1 MTDTAISPLR
11 RRMIEDMDV
20 RGFTAC
26 TQRGYIA
33 AVSNFTAFLGRS
45 PDHSDQED
53 LRRFQHHMRC
63 SGASAANMNLA
74 VSALRF
80 FFGVTL
86 GRGDA
91 EVGMTTVRLPQRLPV
106 ILSPEEV
113 ARLLE
118 HAPGLKARAALSV
131 AYGAGLRASEVVSL
145 KLGDIDSERRVI
157 RVEQGKGR
165 KDRYAMLAD
174 DLLALLR
181 EWWRLGHQKG
191 VMLPGGWLFPGQNP
205 VNPMTS
211 RQLSR
216 IFHGAKEAAGIDK
229 RVSLHTLR
237 HCFATHL
244 LERKVDIRVIQVLL
258 GHAKLNTTAHYS
270 QVDSRT
276 LNAVKSP
283 LSLLPS
289 GAGRTNKV
297 P

>member
-1 MTDTAISPLR
+1 MTDNAISPLR
-11 RRMIEDMDV
+11 RRMIEDMEV
-20 RGFTAC
+20 RGFDAG

-33 AVSNFTAFLGRS
+33 AVRNFTVFLGGS
-45 PDHSDQED
+45 PDQGTIED
-53 LRRFQHHMRC
+53 LRRFQHHMRMQ
-63 SGASAANMNLA
+63 GASATTMNAA

-80 FFGVTL
+80 LFGTTL

-106 ILSPEEV
+106 ILSPDEV
-113 ARLLE
+113 ARLLA
-118 HAPGLKARAALSV
+118 HAPGLKARAALSL

-145 KLGDIDSERRVI
+145 KVGDIDSGRRVI

-181 EWWRLGHQKG
+181 DWWRLGHDKG

-205 VNPMTS
+205 VNPMTA
-211 RQLSR
+211 RQLGR
-216 IFHGAKEAAGIDK
+216 IFHGAKDAAGIDK

-244 LERKVDIRVIQVLL
+244 LEQKVDIRVIQVLL

-276 LNAVKSP
+276 LKAVKSP
-283 LSLLPS
+283 LSLLAS
-289 GAGRTNKV
+289 GTGRENKAL
-297 P
+297 